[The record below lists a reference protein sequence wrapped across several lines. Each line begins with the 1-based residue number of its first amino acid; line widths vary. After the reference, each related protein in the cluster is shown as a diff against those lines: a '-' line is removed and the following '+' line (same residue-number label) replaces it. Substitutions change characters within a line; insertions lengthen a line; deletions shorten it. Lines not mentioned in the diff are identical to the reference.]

1 MCENNDEGI
10 MKFIEL
16 TDTNT
21 NRKVLVNLDKVR
33 SVGEGSKTRFS
44 RIKDTIIDFGYDEYL
59 LVEEEYETIKEIIEG
74 MQ

>member
-1 MCENNDEGI
+1 

-33 SVGEGSKTRFS
+33 SVREVSKTRFS

-59 LVEEEYETIKEIIEG
+59 LVEEEYDTIKEIIER

>member
-1 MCENNDEGI
+1 MCANNDEGV

-33 SVGEGSKTRFS
+33 SVREVSKTRFS

-59 LVEEEYETIKEIIEG
+59 LVEEEYDTIKEIIER